1 MLIEDTKFAAS
12 ELLVNNFAL
21 ADVEKFG
28 KNLVMNTIKESADEI
43 AWHTQAIL
51 KHGDNPEPLVLLRA
65 HRKAA
70 FKMLCKS
77 LFIHVTNL
85 TCLLLLLLFLD

>member
-1 MLIEDTKFAAS
+1 MA
-12 ELLVNNFAL
+12 ELGDEYF
-21 ADVEKFG
+21 
-28 KNLVMNTIKESADEI
+28 IKESADEI

-65 HRKAA
+65 HRKAL
-70 FKMLCKS
+70 KMRCKS

-85 TCLLLLLLFLD
+85 TYLLLLLLF